1 MQEKYP
7 MTLETKKKLEEE
19 LELLQKEKQK
29 EVNEE
34 VKYRRSFCDF
44 SVDSVFKEAITEQT
58 KLKERIRFIEEM
70 LANPELI
77 DLEAEKSSDV
87 KLGSRVT
94 IKEIPDGKEETYT
107 IVGTIGADPHNYLIS
122 NDSPIGRSLMGSKKG
137 QEVLITT
144 PRGTIKVKIVDVN

>member
-1 MQEKYP
+1 MQSKGRRQSMQEKYP

-44 SVDSVFKEAITEQT
+44 SEDSAFKEAITEQT

-107 IVGTIGADPHNYLIS
+107 IT
-122 NDSPIGRSLMGSKKG
+122 
-137 QEVLITT
+137 
-144 PRGTIKVKIVDVN
+144 